1 MSRDYPPSKGPL
13 TFCPIQKKLSPNPMW
28 KTLFIH
34 TDISS
39 GGYLVSGTLY
49 FYMFPNYVLSVM
61 ESTNVDT
68 SAKLS
73 YDITLIAPDRISVE
87 VLFNIGKLTESL
99 GILYF
104 EKAKRGYVRK
114 PIGLNA
120 WACVD
125 AKVEG
130 LYTKDES
137 ITPAQIITECRKR
150 ITMAGL

>member
-1 MSRDYPPSKGPL
+1 MSFP
-13 TFCPIQKKLSPNPMW
+13 KKVIPKPRVENF
-28 KTLFIH
+28 FIH

-39 GGYLVSGTLY
+39 GGYRVSGTLY
-49 FYMFPNYVLSVM
+49 FYTFRNYTLWYM

-73 YDITLIAPDRISVE
+73 YDITLITPERISVE
-87 VLFNIGKLTESL
+87 VLFKVGELTESL

-137 ITPAQIITECRKR
+137 ITPAQIISECRNR
-150 ITMAGL
+150 IIASGL

>member
-1 MSRDYPPSKGPL
+1 
-13 TFCPIQKKLSPNPMW
+13 MW

-61 ESTNVDT
+61 D
-68 SAKLS
+68 KLS

-137 ITPAQIITECRKR
+137 ITPAQIISECRKR

>member
-1 MSRDYPPSKGPL
+1 MSFP
-13 TFCPIQKKLSPNPMW
+13 KKVIPKPRVENF
-28 KTLFIH
+28 FIH

-39 GGYLVSGTLY
+39 GGALVYGTLY
-49 FYMFPNYVLSVM
+49 FYMFRNYTLWYM
-61 ESTNVDT
+61 D
-68 SAKLS
+68 KLS
-73 YDITLIAPDRISVE
+73 YDITLITPERISVE
-87 VLFNIGKLTESL
+87 VLFKVGEITESL

-114 PIGLNA
+114 PIGLNS

-137 ITPAQIITECRKR
+137 ITPAQIISECRNR
-150 ITMAGL
+150 ILMSGL

>member
-1 MSRDYPPSKGPL
+1 MGMD
-13 TFCPIQKKLSPNPMW
+13 
-28 KTLFIH
+28 
-34 TDISS
+34 
-39 GGYLVSGTLY
+39 
-49 FYMFPNYVLSVM
+49 
-61 ESTNVDT
+61 
-68 SAKLS
+68 KLS
-73 YDITLIAPDRISVE
+73 YDITLITPERCSVE
-87 VLFNIGKLTESL
+87 VLFKVGNLTESL

-137 ITPAQIITECRKR
+137 ITPAQIIQECRKR
-150 ITMAGL
+150 ITGSGL

>member
-1 MSRDYPPSKGPL
+1 M
-13 TFCPIQKKLSPNPMW
+13 
-28 KTLFIH
+28 
-34 TDISS
+34 
-39 GGYLVSGTLY
+39 SGTLY
-49 FYMFPNYVLSVM
+49 FYMFLNYTLWDM

-73 YDITLIAPDRISVE
+73 YDITLITPDRISVE

-137 ITPAQIITECRKR
+137 ITPAQIIEECRKR
-150 ITMAGL
+150 ITQSGL

>member
-1 MSRDYPPSKGPL
+1 M
-13 TFCPIQKKLSPNPMW
+13 
-28 KTLFIH
+28 
-34 TDISS
+34 
-39 GGYLVSGTLY
+39 SGTLY
-49 FYMFPNYVLSVM
+49 FYMFPNYTLSHM

-73 YDITLIAPDRISVE
+73 YDISLITPDRLSIE
-87 VLFNIGKLTESL
+87 VLFKVGESTESL

-114 PIGLNA
+114 PIGLNS

-137 ITPAQIITECRKR
+137 ITPAQIISECRKR
-150 ITMAGL
+150 ITEAGL

>member
-1 MSRDYPPSKGPL
+1 
-13 TFCPIQKKLSPNPMW
+13 MW

-61 ESTNVDT
+61 D
-68 SAKLS
+68 KLS

-137 ITPAQIITECRKR
+137 ITPAQIISECRNR
-150 ITMAGL
+150 ITAAGL

>member
-1 MSRDYPPSKGPL
+1 MSRGLS
-13 TFCPIQKKLSPNPMW
+13 PIQSSPDFLSESKKVIPKPYVENF
-28 KTLFIH
+28 FIH

-39 GGYLVSGTLY
+39 GGYRVDGTLY
-49 FYMFPNYVLSVM
+49 FYMFLNYVLPYM
-61 ESTNVDT
+61 D
-68 SAKLS
+68 KLS
-73 YDITLIAPDRISVE
+73 YDITLITPDRISVE

-114 PIGLNA
+114 PIGLNS

-137 ITPAQIITECRKR
+137 ITPAQIIEECRKR
-150 ITMAGL
+150 ITVAGL

>member
-1 MSRDYPPSKGPL
+1 M
-13 TFCPIQKKLSPNPMW
+13 
-28 KTLFIH
+28 
-34 TDISS
+34 
-39 GGYLVSGTLY
+39 SGTLY
-49 FYMFPNYVLSVM
+49 FYMFLNYTLWYM
-61 ESTNVDT
+61 D
-68 SAKLS
+68 KLS
-73 YDITLIAPDRISVE
+73 YDITQITPDRISVE
-87 VLFNIGKLTESL
+87 VLFKVGEITESL

-137 ITPAQIITECRKR
+137 ITPKDIVGYVYQLIKS
-150 ITMAGL
+150 GGY

>member
-1 MSRDYPPSKGPL
+1 
-13 TFCPIQKKLSPNPMW
+13 MW

-73 YDITLIAPDRISVE
+73 YDITQITPDRISVE

-114 PIGLNA
+114 PIGLNS

-137 ITPAQIITECRKR
+137 ITPAQIISECRNR
-150 ITMAGL
+150 ITAAGL

>member
-1 MSRDYPPSKGPL
+1 
-13 TFCPIQKKLSPNPMW
+13 
-28 KTLFIH
+28 
-34 TDISS
+34 
-39 GGYLVSGTLY
+39 
-49 FYMFPNYVLSVM
+49 M
-61 ESTNVDT
+61 ESPNVDT

-73 YDITLIAPDRISVE
+73 YDITLITPERLSVE
-87 VLFNIGKLTESL
+87 VLFKVGNLTESL

-114 PIGLNA
+114 PIGLNS

-137 ITPAQIITECRKR
+137 FTPAQIITECRNR
-150 ITMAGL
+150 ITAAGL

>member
-1 MSRDYPPSKGPL
+1 
-13 TFCPIQKKLSPNPMW
+13 MW

-39 GGYLVSGTLY
+39 GGKLFFPTLY

-61 ESTNVDT
+61 D
-68 SAKLS
+68 KLS
-73 YDITLIAPDRISVE
+73 YDITLITPDRISVE

-137 ITPAQIITECRKR
+137 ITPAQIITECRNR
-150 ITMAGL
+150 ITQSGL

>member
-1 MSRDYPPSKGPL
+1 MSFP
-13 TFCPIQKKLSPNPMW
+13 KKVIPKPRVENF
-28 KTLFIH
+28 FIH

-39 GGYLVSGTLY
+39 GGYRVSGTLY
-49 FYMFPNYVLSVM
+49 FYMFHNYVLPYM

-73 YDITLIAPDRISVE
+73 YDITLITPERISVE
-87 VLFNIGKLTESL
+87 VLFKVGELTESL

-114 PIGLNA
+114 PIGLNS

-137 ITPAQIITECRKR
+137 ITPAQIISECRNR
-150 ITMAGL
+150 ILMSGL